1 MRSKMLTFGGE
12 GAKCKIPIQP
22 FIFSFMDLTSFNLEE
37 LQGIKILGFGYKNK
51 NKILSKVPWKRQK
64 KKSMLLFHLQSKR

>member
-1 MRSKMLTFGGE
+1 MLTFGGE
-12 GAKCKIPIQP
+12 GAKYKIPIQP

-51 NKILSKVPWKRQK
+51 NKILSKVP
-64 KKSMLLFHLQSKR
+64 